1 MGKSKQDRATS
12 GFQFTRRDFLRA
24 CGGGICA
31 LSLSALP
38 GLAKLSQ
45 AQIVKKGLVKT
56 KLSPWFSSLE
66 KSEIQC
72 ELCPRKCRVRKG
84 KRGFCRVREN
94 IEGEL
99 YSLVYGNPNA
109 LHLDPMEKNPFFH
122 VLPATNSLSVATVGC
137 NFQCKFCQ
145 TWEIS
150 QTSPEDVYS
159 YDVSPEMVVKK
170 AREMEASSVAFG
182 YVEPAI
188 FYEYMMDTALLAKN
202 SGLLNVIHSNGFI
215 NRVPLEELCR
225 VLDAA
230 NIDLKGFTGEFYREL
245 CNGDLVPVLDTLK
258 TLKKKKIHLE
268 ITNLVIPTK
277 NDNMS
282 VIKEMCFWVR
292 NELGADTPVHFLR
305 FYPLYK
311 LKNLPPTPVS
321 TLEDARAVA
330 LDAGLEYVYI
340 GNIPGHIGAN
350 TFCSRCGRMIIQRAG
365 YMVVEINMNG
375 DRCKY
380 CGKPIP
386 GIWA

>member
-1 MGKSKQDRATS
+1 
-12 GFQFTRRDFLRA
+12 
-24 CGGGICA
+24 
-31 LSLSALP
+31 
-38 GLAKLSQ
+38 
-45 AQIVKKGLVKT
+45 
-56 KLSPWFSSLE
+56 
-66 KSEIQC
+66 
-72 ELCPRKCRVRKG
+72 
-84 KRGFCRVREN
+84 
-94 IEGEL
+94 
-99 YSLVYGNPNA
+99 
-109 LHLDPMEKNPFFH
+109 HLDPMEKNPFFH

-150 QTSPEDVYS
+150 QASPEDVYS

-188 FYEYMMDTALLAKN
+188 FFEYMLDTALLVKN

-282 VIKEMCFWVR
+282 MIKEMCFWVR

-321 TLEDARAVA
+321 TLENARAVA
-330 LDAGLEYVYI
+330 LDTGLEYVYI
-340 GNIPGHIGAN
+340 GNIPGHVGAN
-350 TFCSRCGRMIIQRAG
+350 TFCSKCGRMIIQRAG
-365 YMVVEINMNG
+365 YMVVEIDMNG
-375 DRCKY
+375 DKCKY

-386 GIWA
+386 GIWALNA